1 MERALES
8 GLTRAIGVSNFDAR
22 ELETVCKAGSNPPA
36 VNQIQLSP
44 FHYRRALVEACGRLG
59 VAVEAY
65 SPLTHGEDL
74 GHPVVRE
81 VAARCGKSPAQ
92 VLLRWGIQRGYAVIP
107 KSTTPERISENARIF
122 DFELDDRAMAELDG
136 LDRTG
141 GTATRSRGQMVDAAR
156 AHPRTAGCV
165 GPAVSH

>member
-1 MERALES
+1 MERASKS

-22 ELETVCKAGSNPPA
+22 ELETVCKAARTPPA

-74 GHPVVRE
+74 DHPALRE
-81 VAARCGKSPAQ
+81 VASRYERTSAQ
-92 VLLRWGIQRGYAVIP
+92 VLLRWGIQRGYRGDPEVHHARSGSSRTP
-107 KSTTPERISENARIF
+107 ASSTSPWTIARWQSSMRWIG
-122 DFELDDRAMAELDG
+122 RAGPDAPV
-136 LDRTG
+136 RTSG
-141 GTATRSRGQMVDAAR
+141 GR
-156 AHPRTAGCV
+156 
-165 GPAVSH
+165 